1 LKNIAVSLLLLVFC
15 FIFCYKK
22 ESELPLMNITPTNQG
37 LLNAPNNEVCKTE
50 NKSNS
55 VKNTKI
61 KHLADYQAL
70 LADDVLKIT
79 FAVGFTEEYATI
91 AGKGHVTIHD
101 YTLDVLHQWLG
112 TKDWK
117 CLNRGS
123 NPEIYT
129 GQTTFK
135 ISGEVGFWEKNA
147 SIQLNILRPEAA
159 TAQLFGDALE
169 DSEIVVYMGH
179 SRFGIG
185 PDFDNIKS
193 KDGNFVIGINTPEH
207 QQGLCQAA
215 SENAQL
221 NVITPSNNALLDWA
235 TTHPT
240 NTSPYRICFFNA
252 CNSFRYVDEWRSKI
266 APIALRDVRT
276 DLFCTRGVV
285 NLGAVAY
292 SSVAFIDQLL
302 EGGALETMPN
312 LLLEV
317 DKKAR
322 NECGLYLPEE
332 VSGFHQVYFWDGIG
346 DNPSFTPPLVGNVVQ

>member
-1 LKNIAVSLLLLVFC
+1 LKNIAIYLLLLVFC
-15 FIFCYKK
+15 FLFCYKK
-22 ESELPLMNITPTNQG
+22 ESKLPLMEITQTNQEQQ
-37 LLNAPNNEVCKTE
+37 NASNNESCKPE
-50 NKSNS
+50 NNS
-55 VKNTKI
+55 IGIKNTKI

-91 AGKGHVTIHD
+91 AGKGHVTIHEN
-101 YTLDVLHQWLG
+101 TLDILQQWINKKG
-112 TKDWK
+112 WK

-129 GQTTFK
+129 GNTTFK
-135 ISGEVGFWEKNA
+135 IPGEVGFWEKNA
-147 SIQLNILRPEAA
+147 AIQLNILRPEAA
-159 TAQLFGDALE
+159 SAQLFADALAQ
-169 DSEIVVYMGH
+169 SEVIIYMGH

-221 NVITPSNNALLDWA
+221 NVVTPSNNALLDWA
-235 TTHPT
+235 TTHPI

-266 APIALRDVRT
+266 APIALRDVNT

-292 SSVAFIDQLL
+292 SSVAFIDQILV
-302 EGGALETMPN
+302 GTALETLPN

-317 DKKAR
+317 DKNAR
-322 NECGLYLPEE
+322 TECGLYLPEE

-346 DNPSFTPPLVGNVVQ
+346 DNPLM